1 MITRLLYI
9 FKLYLSKIQ
18 CLFLKRIIWREFRYF
33 SIKGFSEWKKKKKKK
48 RKSWLRPNYYHFWKI
63 IWITLL
69 LEFNCKRTQETRPCK
84 CKWFH
89 VWGKSKALMLWM
101 KMLQN
106 ITQLSYYYLPQS
118 KGSWRARNWKLFFL
132 LDFYFFP
139 IRSVKMRKDYGCS
152 LFLTNILVA
161 IFFIFTA
168 AGSWGKE
175 GISLRGWATVERK
188 EKGGNGPLVI
198 H

>member
-1 MITRLLYI
+1 MAGISILLNKWLLWI
-9 FKLYLSKIQ
+9 
-18 CLFLKRIIWREFRYF
+18 
-33 SIKGFSEWKKKKKKK
+33 KKKKKK
-48 RKSWLRPNYYHFWKI
+48 KSWLRPNYYHFWKI

-69 LEFNCKRTQETRPCK
+69 VEFNCSRTQETRPCK

-118 KGSWRARNWKLFFL
+118 KGSWRVRNWKLFFL
-132 LDFYFFP
+132 LDLYFFP
-139 IRSVKMRKDYGCS
+139 IRSVEMRKDYGCS
-152 LFLTNILVA
+152 IFFTNILVA
-161 IFFIFTA
+161 IFFLFTA
-168 AGSWGKE
+168 AESWGKE
-175 GISLRGWATVERK
+175 GISPRGWATVERK